1 VKLPRDVSG
10 GEAARESKAIWGAA
24 KQRDRWKAKRLPG
37 WTPARWKKLSA
48 AKRNENGRGRLTAL
62 VVRQAMKYFKA
73 MKREDIIRDIHG
85 LDTELAALEEQYGL
99 LSDDFYH
106 FYRAGELEQTRDFI
120 RWAGFYEAKQE
131 RETSY
136 RQLIYEHLRELRR
149 RSGLG
154 ALALDPA
161 GA

>member
-1 VKLPRDVSG
+1 MKYFF
-10 GEAARESKAIWGAA
+10 AARC
-24 KQRDRWKAKRLPG
+24 R
-37 WTPARWKKLSA
+37 
-48 AKRNENGRGRLTAL
+48 ENGGKYLITAATLAATGYEVLILAADFFKRAYCAL
-62 VVRQAMKYFKA
+62 VVGQAMKYFEV

-85 LDTELAALEEQYGL
+85 LDAELAALEEQYGL
-99 LSDDFYH
+99 LSADFYH

-120 RWAGFYEAKQE
+120 RWAGFYEAKQQ
-131 RETSY
+131 REAAY
-136 RQLIYEHLRELRR
+136 RELVYEHLRELRR